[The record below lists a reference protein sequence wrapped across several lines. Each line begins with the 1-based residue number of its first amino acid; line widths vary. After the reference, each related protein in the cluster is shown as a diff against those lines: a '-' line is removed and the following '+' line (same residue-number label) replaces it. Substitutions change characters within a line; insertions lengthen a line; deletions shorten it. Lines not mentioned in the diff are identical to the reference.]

1 MALGRC
7 FVLRSILSAKV
18 IDTDALT
25 KPIAV
30 VTAVMAM
37 IGGGY
42 SLYDKVKLPPK
53 DILKWDAE
61 HFSITNGPASGQFK
75 VVVARQKI
83 RDDCTVEDFSLEV
96 RDSDYMVH
104 KANPSVAK
112 FSGPASPT
120 VDKFGYTLTVD
131 SPESVS
137 LGGAKLIARILYK
150 CPEGTVVIA
159 YPDHKNLTF
168 NIEGR

>member
-1 MALGRC
+1 M
-7 FVLRSILSAKV
+7 
-18 IDTDALT
+18 IDTDAIT

-37 IGGGY
+37 LGGGY
-42 SLYDKVKLPPK
+42 SLYDKFKLPPK
-53 DILKWDAE
+53 DILKWDAD
-61 HFSITNGPASGQFK
+61 HFSITSGVASGEFR

-104 KANPSVAK
+104 KALPSVAK

-120 VDKFGYTLTVD
+120 VDKFGYTMTVEN
-131 SPESVS
+131 PASVAP
-137 LGGAKLIARILYK
+137 GGAKLIARILYK
-150 CPEGTVVIA
+150 CPEGNVVIA

-168 NIEGR
+168 TIEGK

>member
-7 FVLRSILSAKV
+7 SVPRSTPLAKV

-42 SLYDKVKLPPK
+42 SLYDKVRLPPK

-61 HFSITNGPASGQFK
+61 HFSITSGPASGQFK

-131 SPESVS
+131 SPESVAYGS
-137 LGGAKLIARILYK
+137 AKLIARILYK
-150 CPEGTVVIA
+150 CPEGNVVIA

-168 NIEGR
+168 EIQGR

>member
-1 MALGRC
+1 M
-7 FVLRSILSAKV
+7 
-18 IDTDALT
+18 DTDT
-25 KPIAV
+25 IIKPVAA
-30 VTAVMAM
+30 VTAIMAM

-53 DILKWDAE
+53 EILKWDAD
-61 HFSITNGPASGQFK
+61 HFSITSGPAFGQFK

-104 KANPSVAK
+104 KALPSVAK

-120 VDKFGYTLTVD
+120 VDKFGYTMTVENPD
-131 SPESVS
+131 SVAI
-137 LGGAKLIARILYK
+137 GVAKLIARIMYK
-150 CPEGTVVIA
+150 CPEGNVVIA
-159 YPDHKNLTF
+159 YPDHKNLMF
-168 NIEGR
+168 NIEGK

>member
-1 MALGRC
+1 
-7 FVLRSILSAKV
+7 V
-18 IDTDALT
+18 IDTDAIT

-37 IGGGY
+37 LGGGY
-42 SLYDKVKLPPK
+42 SLYDKFKLPPK
-53 DILKWDAE
+53 DILKWDAD
-61 HFSITNGPASGQFK
+61 HFSITSGVASGEFR

-104 KANPSVAK
+104 KALPSVAK

-120 VDKFGYTLTVD
+120 VDKFGYTMTVEN
-131 SPESVS
+131 PASVAP
-137 LGGAKLIARILYK
+137 GGAKLIARILYK
-150 CPEGTVVIA
+150 CPEGNVVIA

-168 NIEGR
+168 TIEGK

>member
-1 MALGRC
+1 M
-7 FVLRSILSAKV
+7 
-18 IDTDALT
+18 IDTESIT
-25 KPIAV
+25 KPVAA
-30 VTAVMAM
+30 VTAIMAM

-42 SLYDKVKLPPK
+42 TLYDKVKLPPK

-61 HFSITNGPASGQFK
+61 HFSITSGVASGEFR

-104 KANPSVAK
+104 KALPSVAK

-120 VDKFGYTLTVD
+120 VDKFGYTMTVEN
-131 SPESVS
+131 PASVAP
-137 LGGAKLIARILYK
+137 GGAKLIARIMYK
-150 CPEGTVVIA
+150 CPEGNVVIA

-168 NIEGR
+168 NIEGK

>member
-1 MALGRC
+1 M
-7 FVLRSILSAKV
+7 
-18 IDTDALT
+18 IDTESIT
-25 KPIAV
+25 KPVAA
-30 VTAVMAM
+30 VTAIMAM
-37 IGGGY
+37 LGGGY
-42 SLYDKVKLPPK
+42 SLYDKFKLPPK

-61 HFSITNGPASGQFK
+61 HFSITSGPASGSFK

-104 KANPSVAK
+104 KALPSVAK

-120 VDKFGYTLTVD
+120 VDKFGYTMTVERPD
-131 SPESVS
+131 GVAP
-137 LGGAKLIARILYK
+137 GGAKLIARIMYK
-150 CPEGTVVIA
+150 CPEGNVVIA

-168 NIEGR
+168 IIEGK

>member
-1 MALGRC
+1 M
-7 FVLRSILSAKV
+7 
-18 IDTDALT
+18 IDTESIT
-25 KPIAV
+25 KPVAA
-30 VTAVMAM
+30 VTAIMAM
-37 IGGGY
+37 LGGGY
-42 SLYDKVKLPPK
+42 SLYDKFKLPPK

-61 HFSITNGPASGQFK
+61 HFSITSGPASGSFK

-104 KANPSVAK
+104 KALPSVAK

-120 VDKFGYTLTVD
+120 VDKFGYTMTVE
-131 SPESVS
+131 SPDGVAP
-137 LGGAKLIARILYK
+137 GGAKLIARIMYK
-150 CPEGTVVIA
+150 CPEGNVVIA

-168 NIEGR
+168 TIEGK

>member
-1 MALGRC
+1 M
-7 FVLRSILSAKV
+7 
-18 IDTDALT
+18 IDTDAIT
-25 KPIAV
+25 KPVAV
-30 VTAVMAM
+30 VTAIMAM

-42 SLYDKVKLPPK
+42 SLYDKFKLPPK
-53 DILKWDAE
+53 DILKWDAD
-61 HFSITNGPASGQFK
+61 HFSITSGIASGEFR

-104 KANPSVAK
+104 KALPSIAK

-120 VDKFGYTLTVD
+120 VDKFGYTMTVEN
-131 SPESVS
+131 PASVAP
-137 LGGAKLIARILYK
+137 GGAKLIARILYK
-150 CPEGTVVIA
+150 CPEGNVVIA

-168 NIEGR
+168 NIEGK

>member
-1 MALGRC
+1 M
-7 FVLRSILSAKV
+7 
-18 IDTDALT
+18 IDTDAIT
-25 KPIAV
+25 KPVAV

-42 SLYDKVKLPPK
+42 TLYDKVKLPPK
-53 DILKWDAE
+53 DILKWDAD
-61 HFSITNGPASGQFK
+61 HFSITSGVASGEFK

-104 KANPSVAK
+104 KALPSVAK

-120 VDKFGYTLTVD
+120 VDKFGYTMTVENP
-131 SPESVS
+131 SSVAP
-137 LGGAKLIARILYK
+137 GGAKLIARIMYK
-150 CPEGTVVIA
+150 CPEGSVVIA